1 MKARMEAVTNTQ
13 FQAHKNQRIDWIDY
27 AKGICII
34 AVVSMH
40 TTLSIEQSYQARGW
54 MSYFVDFAQ
63 PFRMPDFFLI
73 AGLLI
78 MRVIDRPWL
87 RYLDTKVLHFVYFY
101 ALWTTIKFI
110 GMHGPDLFGP
120 ERHHLVADY
129 LKSYVQPQGPLWFIY
144 ILPLFFIAVR
154 LLRTMPVWIVL
165 IAAATLK
172 LADLHSG
179 WKLIDR
185 FGIYFIFFYSG
196 HAFAP
201 QLFRSVAWSRSHLRL
216 TLLILAV
223 WFAANTMLVKLGVT
237 FLPAVHLLTG
247 YAGAVALF
255 FVAALLAPLPWM
267 RWLRYLGHHSLVIY
281 LGFVIPVELIIRFI
295 TPKLPTADIGFV
307 SMASVTV
314 SILSA
319 LVLFWM
325 TRNTPLG
332 FLFQRP
338 AWVSFRHSGGLG
350 IKVKTLPQ

>member
-1 MKARMEAVTNTQ
+1 MEAVTNTQ

-73 AGLLI
+73 AGMLI
-78 MRVIDRPWL
+78 ARVIDRPWL

-101 ALWTTIKFI
+101 TLWTTIKFI
-110 GMHGPDLFGP
+110 GMHGPGLLGP
-120 ERHHLVADY
+120 QRYQLTADY
-129 LKSYVQPQGPLWFIY
+129 LMSFVQPQGPLWFIY
-144 ILPLFFIAVR
+144 ILPLFFIAAR
-154 LLRTMPVWIVL
+154 LVRTMPVWVVL
-165 IAAATLK
+165 FAAIILK
-172 LADLHSG
+172 LADIHSG

-185 FGIYFIFFYSG
+185 FGVYFIFFYSG

-201 QLFRSVAWSRSHLRL
+201 QLFRIVAWSRSHLQL
-216 TLLILAV
+216 TLLFLAV
-223 WFAANTMLVKLGVT
+223 WFAANTMLVKLGLT
-237 FLPAVHLLTG
+237 FLPAVHLMTG

-255 FVAALLAPLPWM
+255 FVAALLAQAPWM
-267 RWLRYLGHHSLVIY
+267 QWLGYLGKHSLVIY
-281 LGFVIPVELIIRFI
+281 LGFVVPVELISRFI
-295 TPKLPTADIGFV
+295 TRTLPAANIGTV
-307 SMASVTV
+307 SMMSVIV

-319 LVLFWM
+319 LMLYWM

-338 AWVSFRHSGGLG
+338 EWASLRHSDSIL
-350 IKVKTLPQ
+350 IKTKTLSQ